1 MEDKFMNRTA
11 ALHTLVTALIL
22 FTVVGALYSADQQ
35 KKAALLSQGAAA
47 TQATWSMSDDM
58 VSYGDVVRDEKMLG
72 CLALVAAGFLMTS
85 FFLYRSKNAALAGF
99 VKARPAWATKTA
111 RSNWL

>member
-1 MEDKFMNRTA
+1 MNRTA

-58 VSYGDVVRDEKMLG
+58 ASYSDVDRDEKVLG

-85 FFLYRSKNAALAGF
+85 FFLYRSKNAALVGYD
-99 VKARPAWATKTA
+99 KASPAWPKRRHDPAV
-111 RSNWL
+111 SDCG